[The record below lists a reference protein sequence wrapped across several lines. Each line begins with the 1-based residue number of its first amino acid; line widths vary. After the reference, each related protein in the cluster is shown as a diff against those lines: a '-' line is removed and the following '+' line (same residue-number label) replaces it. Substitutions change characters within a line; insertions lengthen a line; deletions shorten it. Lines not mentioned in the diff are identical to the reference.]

1 MTYDVATQTVVLFGG
16 GNGSGTVE
24 FTDTWNWNG
33 TTWTQ
38 RFPSSSPLAR
48 TNANMTYDAGL
59 GRGVLFGGFA
69 GIWEDSLND
78 TWVWNGTNW
87 KEIYPA
93 TVPPNRY
100 SFGMDYDPVNKAT
113 VMFGGYSSG
122 PARGDTWLLALAP

>member
-1 MTYDVATQTVVLFGG
+1 MAYDSATQTIVLFGG
-16 GNGSGTVE
+16 SGIGGVQ

-38 RFPSSSPLAR
+38 QFPASAPSAR
-48 TNANMTYDAGL
+48 TGAEMTYDAGL
-59 GRGVLFGGFA
+59 GRVVLFGGYA

-78 TWVWNGTNW
+78 TWVWNGITW
-87 KEIYPA
+87 TEIQPA

-100 SFGMDYDPVNKAT
+100 SFGMDYDPVNKA
-113 VMFGGYSSG
+113 VLMFGGYSSG